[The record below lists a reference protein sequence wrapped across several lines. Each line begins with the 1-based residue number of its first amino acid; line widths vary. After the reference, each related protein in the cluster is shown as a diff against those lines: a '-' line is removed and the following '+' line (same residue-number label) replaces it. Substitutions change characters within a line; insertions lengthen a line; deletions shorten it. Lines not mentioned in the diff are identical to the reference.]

1 MAIEN
6 ASEPLISEK
15 KASKSGIEI
24 ASDSSSHRIYCKL
37 EDDGENVVV
46 GENNVSESSDELQQF
61 HSSLTWLGLNQSTT
75 FHVVYSWILFVLF
88 TVAVPLLESFTVSCR
103 HCSVEH
109 QHPFQKWVR
118 YSESGLAAVS
128 FICLFLMLRRHGLR
142 NTLLLDKIDGVSS
155 EIQQGY
161 KNKLRVRHHFIS
173 LQSHFV
179 MSFICPFGGLV
190 YNHCYRPCHAHLHIS
205 VFVVVFLH
213 VYFEADINIVLTV
226 FLYLIVLLTSF
237 IVFVYLC
244 MGHVLYLVQVRE
256 RLSLVRRTQ
265 YISWYTSPVKLKID
279 TLPYIIRTIG
289 SLPILSSS

>member
-6 ASEPLISEK
+6 ASEPLISAK
-15 KASKSGIEI
+15 DSSKTGIEI

-37 EDDGENVVV
+37 DDGENVVV
-46 GENNVSESSDELQQF
+46 GENNDSESSDELQQF
-61 HSSLTWLGLNQSTT
+61 DSSLTWLGLNQSTT

-161 KNKLRVRHHFIS
+161 KKKLRVRHHFIS
-173 LQSHFV
+173 LQSHLV
-179 MSFICPFGGLV
+179 MSFICTFEGSL
-190 YNHCYRPCHAHLHIS
+190 YSHYHRPRYVHVHIL
-205 VFVVVFLH
+205 VFVFVFLH
-213 VYFEADINIVLTV
+213 VHFEADINIVLPCNT
-226 FLYLIVLLTSF
+226 
-237 IVFVYLC
+237 
-244 MGHVLYLVQVRE
+244 
-256 RLSLVRRTQ
+256 
-265 YISWYTSPVKLKID
+265 
-279 TLPYIIRTIG
+279 
-289 SLPILSSS
+289 

>member
-6 ASEPLISEK
+6 ASEPLISK
-15 KASKSGIEI
+15 KEASKSGIEI

-37 EDDGENVVV
+37 EDDGDNVVV
-46 GENNVSESSDELQQF
+46 GENNVSESSDELQHF

-155 EIQQGY
+155 DIQQGY
-161 KNKLRVRHHFIS
+161 KKKLRVRHHFIS
-173 LQSHFV
+173 LQSQFV
-179 MSFICPFGGLV
+179 MLHIRPFGGLV
-190 YNHCYRPCHAHLHIS
+190 YNHCHRTCHAHLHIP
-205 VFVVVFLH
+205 VFVFVFLH
-213 VYFEADINIVLTV
+213 EYFEADTNIVLTV
-226 FLYLIVLLTSF
+226 F
-237 IVFVYLC
+237 
-244 MGHVLYLVQVRE
+244 
-256 RLSLVRRTQ
+256 
-265 YISWYTSPVKLKID
+265 YT
-279 TLPYIIRTIG
+279 
-289 SLPILSSS
+289 

>member
-155 EIQQGY
+155 EIQHGY
-161 KNKLRVRHHFIS
+161 KKKLRVRHHFIS

-179 MSFICPFGGLV
+179 MSFI
-190 YNHCYRPCHAHLHIS
+190 
-205 VFVVVFLH
+205 
-213 VYFEADINIVLTV
+213 
-226 FLYLIVLLTSF
+226 VLLE
-237 IVFVYLC
+237 
-244 MGHVLYLVQVRE
+244 G
-256 RLSLVRRTQ
+256 
-265 YISWYTSPVKLKID
+265 
-279 TLPYIIRTIG
+279 
-289 SLPILSSS
+289 